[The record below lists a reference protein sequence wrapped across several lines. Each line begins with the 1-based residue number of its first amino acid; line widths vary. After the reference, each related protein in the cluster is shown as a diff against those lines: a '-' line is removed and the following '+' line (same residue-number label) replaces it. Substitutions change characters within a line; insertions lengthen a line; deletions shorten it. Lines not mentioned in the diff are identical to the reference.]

1 MQRIYIN
8 RSVDPRTAHAGL
20 TGAAAPNVSGIL
32 GAPLNALVAF
42 VTAGEQGALADDST
56 GKFTLKA
63 ANARTGEA
71 LFLDVSMEKIGTG
84 AASTYKFSGVL
95 SSDELIAA
103 LAEEE
108 SIVCKACVSWTEP
121 ETDEDKCIDFDFTVY
136 NSASRPDD
144 SLPANTDARWEWLK
158 EAAPEANGFTHDEDA
173 KTLAVEAGVTDH
185 GALSGLADDDH
196 TQYHTDA
203 RGDARYTPIAHASD
217 TTNPHGVTKSQV
229 NLGNVTND
237 AQLKLADLDTDA
249 TMAANSDTK
258 IPSQKAVKTHVA
270 TAIADLVGAAPAQL
284 DTLNEIAAALDD
296 DASLAANL
304 TAAIGAKEA
313 AQTAVSQAEAEAGTE
328 TAIRKWSPLRV
339 KQAIAAL
346 APSGAGVTDH
356 GALSGLADDDHT
368 QYHTDA
374 RGDAR
379 YTPIAHASDTT
390 NPHGVTKSQ
399 VNLGNVTNDAQLK
412 LADLD
417 TDATMAAN
425 SDTKIPSQKAVK
437 THVATAIADLV
448 GAAPAQL
455 DTLNEIAAALD
466 DDASLAANLTA
477 AIGAKEAAQT
487 AVSQAEAEA
496 GTETAIRKWSPLR
509 VKQAIAA
516 LATGGG
522 GSPISDPDV
531 AYIRADGDDTT
542 GDGSANAPWKTLQ
555 KAVDEGFRVID
566 AGVGDEADF
575 GGLTFSTGNLTLFI
589 RGCGVTQTKFDQFVF
604 DPAGLFY
611 QLTIH
616 DIGRTSFDLTGGIVA
631 RTPGTP
637 GSQGGQV
644 NLFGVHV
651 TGDIQVTGVDGDTE
665 ATGGVGGVLVA
676 DRGSIV
682 HFVYAGGGG
691 GGAGGESSSSGN
703 GGAGGNAIFFDSVA
717 LNNVDVVG
725 GNPGASGGGGTGAT
739 GADGSLIVKRATLT
753 SFSGTSAPAV
763 LACCIADVFYAN
775 AYP

>member
-144 SLPANTDARWEWLK
+144 SLPANTDARWAWLK
-158 EAAPEANGFTHDEDA
+158 EAAPEANGFTHDDEA
-173 KTLAVEAGVTDH
+173 KTLAVEAGGITEESDPVASAALATHAARTD
-185 GALSGLADDDH
+185 
-196 TQYHTDA
+196 
-203 RGDARYTPIAHASD
+203 
-217 TTNPHGVTKSQV
+217 NPHGTTKAQV
-229 NLGNVTND
+229 GLGNVDNTSDANKPVSTATQTALNLKANLASPALTGTPTAPTPADGTSNTQIATTAFVAAGLTN
-237 AQLKLADLDTDA
+237 KLDKSSNLGDLA
-249 TMAANSDTK
+249 SA
-258 IPSQKAVKTHVA
+258 A
-270 TAIADLVGAAPAQL
+270 TA
-284 DTLNEIAAALDD
+284 
-296 DASLAANL
+296 
-304 TAAIGAKEA
+304 
-313 AQTAVSQAEAEAGTE
+313 
-328 TAIRKWSPLRV
+328 
-339 KQAIAAL
+339 
-346 APSGAGVTDH
+346 
-356 GALSGLADDDHT
+356 
-368 QYHTDA
+368 
-374 RGDAR
+374 RG
-379 YTPIAHASDTT
+379 
-390 NPHGVTKSQ
+390 
-399 VNLGNVTNDAQLK
+399 NLGLGSVDNTSDANK
-412 LADLD
+412 PISN
-417 TDATMAAN
+417 ATQSA
-425 SDTKIPSQKAVK
+425 
-437 THVATAIADLV
+437 
-448 GAAPAQL
+448 
-455 DTLNEIAAALD
+455 LN
-466 DDASLAANLTA
+466 
-477 AIGAKEAAQT
+477 AKEAAQT

>member
-173 KTLAVEAGVTDH
+173 KTLAVEAG
-185 GALSGLADDDH
+185 G
-196 TQYHTDA
+196 
-203 RGDARYTPIAHASD
+203 
-217 TTNPHGVTKSQV
+217 
-229 NLGNVTND
+229 
-237 AQLKLADLDTDA
+237 
-249 TMAANSDTK
+249 
-258 IPSQKAVKTHVA
+258 
-270 TAIADLVGAAPAQL
+270 
-284 DTLNEIAAALDD
+284 
-296 DASLAANL
+296 
-304 TAAIGAKEA
+304 
-313 AQTAVSQAEAEAGTE
+313 
-328 TAIRKWSPLRV
+328 
-339 KQAIAAL
+339 
-346 APSGAGVTDH
+346 TDH